1 MADIIFDDA
10 THTYMDGDKKLI
22 SVTQLLR
29 KHEITPSYEFVKP
42 EILQASADKGK
53 VVHEEIENYVKNGA
67 IGFTEE
73 FGTFLA
79 LMDNYWLTPVN
90 AEQIVH
96 NDVVAGT
103 YDLLAKTDNGVYV
116 LIDHKTTSTLHKTAV
131 QWQLSIYA
139 YLLKKCRGIEVGDI
153 AVIHYP
159 TKTFTSLPMVAEW
172 RIEELMQA
180 ERDGGQLPTNID
192 RQLLKLAT
200 QAEQH
205 IIECENACKQ
215 AKETAEL
222 YRAQL
227 LQAMQEHGYKSFE
240 TDTLKLTV
248 KDGYE
253 RESIDGAKLK
263 KELPEIAEKYKK
275 VSTVGTSLIVK
286 VKNNGES

>member
-1 MADIIFDDA
+1 MSNITFDET
-10 THTYMDGDKKLI
+10 THTYMSGDKKLI

-53 VVHEEIENYVKNGA
+53 VVHEEIENYVKNGE

-73 FGTFLA
+73 FGTFVD
-79 LMDNYWLTPVN
+79 LMDRYELTPVD
-90 AEQIVH
+90 AEQIVY

-103 YDLLAKTDNGVYV
+103 YDLLAKTETGAYV
-116 LIDHKTTSTLHKTAV
+116 LVDHKTTSTLHKTAV

-139 YLLKKCRGIEVGDI
+139 YLLKKCRGIEVANI

-159 TKTFTSLPMVAEW
+159 TKSLTSLPMIAEW

-180 ERDGGQLPTNID
+180 ERDETKLPSNID
-192 RQLLKLAT
+192 SHLLKLAT
-200 QAEQH
+200 EAELY
-205 IIECENACKQ
+205 IIECENAYKQ
-215 AKETAEL
+215 AKEIAEH
-222 YRAQL
+222 YRKQL

-253 RESIDGAKLK
+253 RESIDSAKLK
-263 KELPEIAEKYKK
+263 KELPEIAEQYKK
-275 VSTVGTSLIVK
+275 VSTVGASLIVK